1 MAIKPW
7 EFVADMNA
15 DGVFTL
21 SDIIEIF
28 IQLFFLPGDS
38 LLFLILNYL
47 PKVTELFELSYDD
60 YHGMFAGIVSFIV
73 WVFLIP
79 IIVNGI
85 KLLTP

>member
-7 EFVADMNA
+7 EFVADMNS

-21 SDIIEIF
+21 SDIIAIL

-47 PKVTELFELSYDD
+47 PKATRLLELSYDN
-60 YHGMFAGIVSFIV
+60 YHGIFTGIVSFIV
-73 WVFLIP
+73 WVFLLP
-79 IIVNGI
+79 VIVKVI
-85 KLLTP
+85 KLFKP

>member
-7 EFVADMNA
+7 EFVSDMNS
-15 DGVFTL
+15 DGVFTM
-21 SDIIEIF
+21 SDIVEIL

-47 PKVTELFELSYDD
+47 PKVTELLEFSYDD

-79 IIVNGI
+79 IIVKVI
-85 KLLTP
+85 KLFKP

>member
-1 MAIKPW
+1 MPVKPW
-7 EFVADMNA
+7 EFVADMNS
-15 DGVFTL
+15 DGVFTM

-28 IQLFFLPGDS
+28 IQFFFLPGDS

>member
-85 KLLTP
+85 KLLKP

>member
-1 MAIKPW
+1 MEIKPW
-7 EFVADMNA
+7 EFVSDMNS
-15 DGVFTL
+15 DGVFTM
-21 SDIIEIF
+21 SDITEIL

-47 PKVTELFELSYDD
+47 PKVTELFKLSYDD

-79 IIVNGI
+79 IIVKVI
-85 KLLTP
+85 KLFKP

>member
-1 MAIKPW
+1 MEVKPW
-7 EFVADMNA
+7 EFVADMNS
-15 DGVFTL
+15 DGVFTI

>member
-7 EFVADMNA
+7 EFVADMNS

-21 SDIIEIF
+21 SDIIAIL

-47 PKVTELFELSYDD
+47 PKATKLLELSYDN
-60 YHGMFAGIVSFIV
+60 YHGVFAGIVSFIV

-85 KLLTP
+85 KLLKP

>member
-1 MAIKPW
+1 MAVKPW
-7 EFVADMNA
+7 EFVADMNS
-15 DGVFTL
+15 DGIFTM

-47 PKVTELFELSYDD
+47 PKVTELLELSYDN

-73 WVFLIP
+73 WVFLLP
-79 IIVNGI
+79 IIVNVI
-85 KLLTP
+85 KLFKA